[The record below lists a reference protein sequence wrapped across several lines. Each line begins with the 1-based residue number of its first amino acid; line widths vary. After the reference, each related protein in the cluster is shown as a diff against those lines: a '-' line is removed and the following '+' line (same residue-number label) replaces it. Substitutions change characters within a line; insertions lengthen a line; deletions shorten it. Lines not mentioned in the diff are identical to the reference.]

1 MNEKFTRLYDYAV
14 KDLTENLL
22 PWWMEYSVDKEN
34 GGFWGR
40 VDVNNVPDPKAPK
53 YITLNARLIWTFAS
67 AYRV

>member
-40 VDVNNVPDPKAPK
+40 VDVNNVRRIKAPK
-53 YITLNARLIWTFAS
+53 YITLNARLSGLLPAPIAF
-67 AYRV
+67 

>member
-14 KDLTENLL
+14 KDLTENL

-40 VDVNNVPDPKAPK
+40 VDVNNVPDLHHRVHN
-53 YITLNARLIWTFAS
+53 TQRLIWTLPAPTAFWG
-67 AYRV
+67 